1 MIARMNRTPLRF
13 VGAVALALALGLP
26 SRTAAAEADTAPTKP
41 AGTKIEHVDAAGAAK
56 LIAAQKVIVL
66 DVRTPA
72 EFEDGHIQ
80 GAKNLDFLASDF
92 ERQLAELDRD
102 KTYLVHCASGRR
114 STNSLATFKQL
125 GFKHVVH
132 LDGGFRAWQKAGQ
145 PVVK

>member
-1 MIARMNRTPLRF
+1 MMPRMKRTLCRLICG
-13 VGAVALALALGLP
+13 VTLAWALGQAA
-26 SRTAAAEADTAPTKP
+26 SATAAESDSSPKKP
-41 AGTKIEHVDAAGAAK
+41 GGTKIEHVDPAGAAK

-92 ERQLAELDRD
+92 ERKLAGLDRD
-102 KTYLVHCASGRR
+102 KTYLVHCASGGR
-114 STNSLATFKQL
+114 STNSLEKFNKL

>member
-1 MIARMNRTPLRF
+1 MIASVNRTLSRLF
-13 VGAVALALALGLP
+13 CGIVLAFAMGQAASASGAESGGP
-26 SRTAAAEADTAPTKP
+26 PTKP
-41 AGTKIEHVDAAGAAK
+41 AGTKIEHVDPAGAAK
-56 LIAAQKVIVL
+56 LIEAKKVIVL

-80 GAKNLDFLASDF
+80 GAKNLDFMASDF
-92 ERQLAELDRD
+92 ERQLAKLDRD

-114 STNSLATFKQL
+114 STNSLEKFNQL